1 MAGKKRDPKIVRR
14 VLELRESG
22 MTFAKIA
29 KEMGL
34 PVSVAHE
41 IVKQASKK
49 SSSTEVPPSQPEAEK
64 PTLPVTLQETET
76 PDVPDSST
84 ESSAS
89 NEPEPLVLVSTPPA
103 VNPRRHGRGRP
114 PIAESG
120 EVKRATTVAILPSVY
135 DAARKICY
143 VQRRTISDIING
155 FLESFVAE
163 NLNDLKKY

>member
-1 MAGKKRDPKIVRR
+1 MAGKKRNPEIVRR
-14 VLELRESG
+14 ILELRESG

-29 KEMGL
+29 EEMGL

-49 SSSTEVPPSQPEAEK
+49 SPSTEAEK
-64 PTLPVTLQETET
+64 PTSPVTPQETET
-76 PDVPDSST
+76 LDVPNSST
-84 ESSAS
+84 ESFAS
-89 NEPEPLVLVSTPPA
+89 NEPEPLVLVSTPPV